1 MKVLVGAFNQ
11 EKASVGAF
19 SVIVQL
25 HPLIVNGSR
34 KEIRA
39 EQEKKLAQQKREE
52 EIRRGQEEADKKA
65 REAEE
70 KRKRLEA
77 AEIKRQQMMQAQ
89 KEKQNA
95 GGAASEGGGGNK
107 FVGGVSAH
115 CSGSAH
121 VLMFL
126 VLMSE
131 RFLCARVRL

>member
-1 MKVLVGAFNQ
+1 MKALVGAFNQ
-11 EKASVGAF
+11 EKALEGAF

-25 HPLIVNGSR
+25 HRLIVNGSR

-107 FVGGVSAH
+107 FVGGVSAQ
-115 CSGSAH
+115 SGSAH